1 MVDCRPGSNIY
12 IPNEKPNGIEP
23 FLPIYSMCWQDSHTW
38 APDIQEDCKIP
49 TSMLIILSNSRP

>member
-23 FLPIYSMCWQDSHTW
+23 FFAYLQYVLAGLPYLGTRH
-38 APDIQEDCKIP
+38 
-49 TSMLIILSNSRP
+49 SRGL